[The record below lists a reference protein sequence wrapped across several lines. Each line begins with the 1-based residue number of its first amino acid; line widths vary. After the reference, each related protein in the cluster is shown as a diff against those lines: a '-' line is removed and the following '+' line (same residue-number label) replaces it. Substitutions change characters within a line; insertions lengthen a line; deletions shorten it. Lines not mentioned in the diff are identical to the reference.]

1 MSKRLFAIAAL
12 LTLII
17 VVPIYLYIYFTP
29 ENTQTLMAANRST
42 ESTKSYQEYFKD
54 LPNLEG
60 KHLLFVI
67 NSSEDNTY
75 IEEGIL
81 QSVLGEN
88 EGNNLSIELLTVDT
102 SSEKDLTVT
111 QLKDKL
117 QIERTPALV
126 IVDTKSGK
134 AKILATKVY
143 HEDEPFTKDD
153 LKTWFFKNK
162 IWTGPYIED
171 SE

>member
-12 LTLII
+12 LTLVI

-29 ENTQTLMAANRST
+29 KNTQALMAANRSVKT
-42 ESTKSYQEYFKD
+42 TKSYQEYFKELSD
-54 LPNLEG
+54 LEG

-88 EGNNLSIELLTVDT
+88 DGNNLSVELLTVDT

-126 IVDTKSGK
+126 IVDAKKGK
-134 AKILATKVY
+134 AKILSTKVY
-143 HEDEPFTKDD
+143 HEEEPFTKDD
-153 LKTWFFKNK
+153 LRTWFFKNK
-162 IWTGPYIED
+162 IWTGPYIE
-171 SE
+171 ETE